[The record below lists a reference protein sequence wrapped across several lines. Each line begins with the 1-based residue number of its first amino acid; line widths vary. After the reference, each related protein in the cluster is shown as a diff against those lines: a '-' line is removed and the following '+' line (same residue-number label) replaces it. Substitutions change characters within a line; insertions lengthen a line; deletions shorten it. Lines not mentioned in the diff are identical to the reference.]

1 MKITNTD
8 VIRNGEKELMD
19 AIIADLDWGSI
30 ETIFREKHHLP
41 IEEDVEYKGGD
52 IVVHNNEIAY
62 RMEFE
67 ARVTLSV
74 LLDREGNYLSVTGTG
89 PREPGDGGEDHGHSE
104 KGYED
109 VLSRFARGGQDAEDR
124 PVSTSSPELSEA
136 AEGSSTA
143 RLEAKEESAVTVA
156 ER

>member
-1 MKITNTD
+1 MKITSTD

-30 ETIFREKHHLP
+30 ETIFREKHHLA
-41 IEEDVEYKGGD
+41 IEEDVEYKRGD

-62 RMEFE
+62 RMDFE

-74 LLDREGNYLSVTGTG
+74 LLDREGNYLSVTGKA
-89 PREPGDGGEDHGHSE
+89 PREAGEEGEDQGPPE

-109 VLSRFARGGQDAEDR
+109 VLSRFARGQDAEDR
-124 PVSTSSPELSEA
+124 PVSPSSPEPSEA
-136 AEGSSTA
+136 GEGSSTTS
-143 RLEAKEESAVTVA
+143 LEAEEGTAMAVA
-156 ER
+156 EG

>member
-1 MKITNTD
+1 MKITSTD

-52 IVVHNNEIAY
+52 IVIHNNEIAY

-89 PREPGDGGEDHGHSE
+89 PRETAGGGADQGPPE

-109 VLSRFARGGQDAEDR
+109 VLSRFARGQDAEDR
-124 PVSTSSPELSEA
+124 PVSPSSLEPSGEGAGDSAKSLEA
-136 AEGSSTA
+136 EEGTAMAVAEG
-143 RLEAKEESAVTVA
+143 
-156 ER
+156 

>member
-1 MKITNTD
+1 MKITSTD

-19 AIIADLDWGSI
+19 AIIAELDWGSI
-30 ETIFREKHHLP
+30 ETIFREKHHLA

-74 LLDREGNYLSVTGTG
+74 LLDREGNYLSVTGKG
-89 PREPGDGGEDHGHSE
+89 PQDRAEEDGDQAPPE

-109 VLSRFARGGQDAEDR
+109 VLFRFARGQDSEPGEEGEGDPSGRSIQAEEGTAMA
-124 PVSTSSPELSEA
+124 V
-136 AEGSSTA
+136 AEG
-143 RLEAKEESAVTVA
+143 
-156 ER
+156 